1 MKLSD
6 QNLSD
11 KIDHINSRIENLDK
25 LGASLTEINSQGR
38 YIKEAERFAECEKS
52 ITEVNQEIELIIF
65 NSNKKDIMA
74 IHEISNR
81 NNSIRDLRIAE
92 KRLLKT
98 MLELEIKKKIFE
110 ETNSLK
116 QEHKLNQIEG
126 RIYSDELGYALVSHN
141 AKTTQEK
148 NRAIVSK
155 LNEIIQQKEVKLS
168 ELKRL
173 SEAILNLNSSLK
185 QKKLNIDIKATS
197 STVANCVKAPPEI
210 SKSRNNSIS
219 LSSCPYYDPKIT
231 ELKTQISMRKACIS
245 EYIVKTNRVNSN
257 TQKNARVLS
266 LSSIIILAVLT
277 LFWIII
283 ISSISSILH

>member
-1 MKLSD
+1 M
-6 QNLSD
+6 
-11 KIDHINSRIENLDK
+11 
-25 LGASLTEINSQGR
+25 
-38 YIKEAERFAECEKS
+38 
-52 ITEVNQEIELIIF
+52 
-65 NSNKKDIMA
+65 
-74 IHEISNR
+74 
-81 NNSIRDLRIAE
+81 RIAE

-185 QKKLNIDIKATS
+185 QKKLNIGIKATS
-197 STVANCVKAPPEI
+197 STVPNGAKALPEI
-210 SKSRNNSIS
+210 SKSRNISIS
-219 LSSCPYYDPKIT
+219 LSSCSYYDSKNT